1 MSDRPLAITQ
11 RQVRAICNGARKAG
25 YAPVFE
31 VGNIRIR
38 LLPEEHLAR
47 LSEPDEKTKKD
58 ENFRL

>member
-11 RQVRAICNGARKAG
+11 RQVRAICSGARKAG

-38 LLPEEHLAR
+38 LLPEELAR
-47 LSEPDEKTKKD
+47 PQGPEEKPAAEKD
-58 ENFRL
+58 FKL